1 MSEEEALALTV
12 IGTRVAETSNHRVM
26 AECSIRD
33 ASQADAISFTGRR

>member
-33 ASQADAISFTGRR
+33 ASEAGVISFTGRR